1 MKKLS
6 ASPNTRP
13 TSSQDPLR
21 TISSRLML
29 AGVLAAAVLQAGC
42 AAVAVTGFSMG
53 ALSIAD
59 RRTVGTQ
66 TEDQGIEFKAMQ
78 HLSKLDSSANV
89 SATSFNRKLLLTGQV
104 PDEKTRREAAAI
116 ASRIEQVRNV
126 HNELAIGFKA
136 TVATRA
142 KDSSITAQVKARLF
156 DAKDLQ
162 ANTIKVVTENGVVFL
177 MGIVTR
183 AEGDHASKL
192 ASLVS
197 GVSRVVTVF
206 EYVSPEELARIERA
220 ARESSQK

>member
-1 MKKLS
+1 MS
-6 ASPNTRP
+6 RTPASTNTAP
-13 TSSQDPLR
+13 TALR
-21 TISSRLML
+21 APVRTVSSRLML

-42 AAVAVTGFSMG
+42 AAVAVTGISMG

-66 TEDQGIEFKAMQ
+66 AEDQGIEFKAMQ
-78 HLSKLDSSANV
+78 HLSKLDPMANV

-104 PDEKTRREAAAI
+104 PDDKTRREAAAI

-126 HNELAIGFKA
+126 HNELAIGFTA

-162 ANTIKVVTENGVVFL
+162 ANTIKVITESGVVYL

-183 AEGDHASKL
+183 AEGEHAAKL

-197 GVSRVVTVF
+197 GVRRVVTVF
-206 EYVSPEELARIERA
+206 EYVSPDELARIERA